1 MTKNKQNSHGLIGLK
16 VLITGASSGLGYST
30 SIALAREGAEVI
42 AIGRDKIQLEDL
54 SDNIEQ
60 TIGSV
65 TLVCLDL
72 AKQGTIEELSQ
83 KISEKFGKLNIIIHC
98 AMPSL
103 QMIPLSQVS
112 TKEIEV
118 NLLSPIMICF
128 RLISSFHSILCRNPK
143 GLFIYISDSRMK
155 KFNGPYN
162 SAKKAC
168 DQLLL
173 AYQKENKR
181 LGVNVVIQYPEPM
194 GTKLRKKIFPG
205 EKTIA
210 ADVVR
215 REAQKIIEKILIL
228 TGRKRI
234 IT

>member
-1 MTKNKQNSHGLIGLK
+1 VKKKRNSDGLTGLK
-16 VLITGASSGLGYST
+16 VLITGATSGLGYST
-30 SIALAREGAEVI
+30 SIALAKEGADII
-42 AIGRDKIQLEDL
+42 AIGRDKRRLEHL
-54 SDNIEQ
+54 SDTLDQ
-60 TIGSV
+60 TIGSA

-83 KISEKFGKLNIIIHC
+83 KISEKFGKLNIIVHC

-103 QMIPLSQVS
+103 QMIPISQVS
-112 TKEIEV
+112 LKEIEI

-128 RLISSFHSILCRNPK
+128 RLISCFHEILCRDPK
-143 GLFIYISDSRMK
+143 ALFFYISDARMK

-181 LGVNVVIQYPEPM
+181 LGINVFIQYPEPM
-194 GTKLRKKIFPG
+194 GTKLRKRIFPG
-205 EKTIA
+205 EKNIA
-210 ADVVR
+210 ADAVNK
-215 REAQKIIEKILIL
+215 EAQKILEKILML
-228 TGRKRI
+228 TGRERI

>member
-112 TKEIEV
+112 SKEIEV

>member
-16 VLITGASSGLGYST
+16 VLITGATSGLGYST
-30 SIALAREGAEVI
+30 SIALAKEGAEII
-42 AIGRDKIQLEDL
+42 AIGRDKRRLEDL
-54 SDNIEQ
+54 SDTIEQ

-72 AKQGTIEELSQ
+72 ANQGTIEELSQ

-103 QMIPLSQVS
+103 QMTPLSQV
-112 TKEIEV
+112 TLKEIEV

-128 RLISSFHSILCRNPK
+128 RLISCFHSVLCRNPK
-143 GLFIYISDSRMK
+143 GLFIYISDARMK

-194 GTKLRKKIFPG
+194 GTKLRRKIFPG

-210 ADVVR
+210 ADVVHK
-215 REAQKIIEKILIL
+215 EAQKIIEKILML
-228 TGRKRI
+228 TGRERI

>member
-1 MTKNKQNSHGLIGLK
+1 MTKNKTNRDGLFGLK
-16 VLITGASSGLGYST
+16 VLITGATSGLGYST
-30 SIALAREGAEVI
+30 SVALAKEGAEVI
-42 AIGRDKIQLEDL
+42 AISRDKRRLEDL
-54 SDNIEQ
+54 SDTIEQ
-60 TIGSV
+60 TIGSA

-72 AKQGTIEELSQ
+72 TKQGTIEELSQ

-112 TKEIEV
+112 LKEIEA

-128 RLISSFHSILCRNPK
+128 RLISCFHSALCRNPE
-143 GLFIYISDSRMK
+143 GLFIYISDARMK

-168 DQLLL
+168 DELLF
-173 AYQKENKR
+173 AYQKENQR
-181 LGVNVVIQYPEPM
+181 LGINVVIQYPEPM

-210 ADVVR
+210 ADVVHK
-215 REAQKIIEKILIL
+215 EAQKIIEKILML
-228 TGRKRI
+228 TGRERI